1 MPAAATLY
9 DDLVDAGFLVQ
20 VEQGKLTIGPRHRL
34 TADWRGRIRAH
45 RDELLAYLVEPRRAW
60 LIHDDGKTFSATFT
74 PPANFLEVKSWY
86 PEAEIQPEDWS
97 PSCTI

>member
-20 VEQGKLTIGPRHRL
+20 VEQGKLTVGPRHRL

-45 RDELLAYLVEPRRAW
+45 RHELLAYLVEPRRAW

-74 PPANFLEVKSWY
+74 PPATFLEVRSWY
-86 PEAEIQPEDWS
+86 PEASINHGE
-97 PSCTI
+97 